1 MRGDGSIYTK
11 KNSALLW
18 CKYYLRGVPFRES
31 TGESDPEKAKKYLR
45 NRLREVGAD
54 LIGARPFVGPAAERI
69 RVSCSVPA
77 EECDCLCCALERDLE
92 LRGKASVQNVSNV
105 SRVRRDFGAMTAIA
119 VTEDTIDTYI
129 ARRLKDGAAPASINR
144 CTQLLG
150 QAFKLAVRRRRLQMA
165 PFIRHLSEKGNVRQ
179 GFFAYP
185 EFKRVVEHLPDY
197 LQDFA
202 RFAYITGMRRGEI
215 ASLTWTDVDDGDLRL
230 RAEEAKNGE
239 SRGLPLEEELAEVI
253 ERRRAAR
260 PVKRE
265 GRVVLV
271 ADRLFHRDGAP
282 IREFRKSWKTACCM
296 AGIGSLVC
304 RKCKGAVD
312 AEYNC
317 AKCKKAWKRDE
328 LKYLGRLFHDFRRS
342 AVRDMVRAGTPE
354 SVAMKISGHKTQ
366 SMFTRYNIAS
376 DADMRQALKATR
388 EYREAQAAKV
398 TAMPKASAGV
408 N

>member
-1 MRGDGSIYTK
+1 MRGDGTIYSREGTTI
-11 KNSALLW
+11 LW
-18 CKYYLRGVPFRES
+18 CKYYLRGKAFREP
-31 TGESDPEKAKKYLR
+31 TGHSDHEKAKKFLR
-45 NRLREVGAD
+45 DRLREVGAD

-69 RVSCSVPA
+69 KVSCYVPA

-92 LRGKASVQNVSNV
+92 LRGKASVQNLSNLK
-105 SRVRRDFGAMTAIA
+105 RVRQDFGAMAA
-119 VTEDTIDTYI
+119 VAVSEDATDTYI

-150 QAFKLAVRRRRLQMA
+150 QAFKLAIRRRRLQMA
-165 PFIRHLSEKGNVRQ
+165 PYIRHLSEKGNVRQ
-179 GFFAYP
+179 GFFAYA
-185 EFKRVVEHLPDY
+185 EFKRVVEHLPDH
-197 LQDFA
+197 LRDFA

-230 RAEEAKNGE
+230 RAEDAKNGE

-260 PVKRE
+260 LVKKA
-265 GRVVLV
+265 GGVIMTAQTV
-271 ADRLFHRDGAP
+271 FHRDGLP
-282 IREFRKSWKTACCM
+282 ILEFRKSWKTAACM
-296 AGIGSLVC
+296 AGVGTLVC

-312 AEYNC
+312 ADYKC
-317 AKCKKAWKRDE
+317 AKCKKTWKRDD
-328 LKYLGRLFHDFRRS
+328 LKYVGRLFHDFRRS

-388 EYREAQAAKV
+388 EYREAQAEKV
-398 TAMPKASAGV
+398 TAMPKRSAGV